1 MIPFAAFSFAV
12 MLLLGWVSPVPAQLA
27 QSQDAPAQSVPA
39 NDATK
44 AAGSTPVRELHGETM
59 GTTYMVKIYNPPKF
73 ESDVAIAVDAELRAV
88 NDQMSTYLK
97 SSEISRF
104 NDSDSTDWFDVSA
117 ETAMVVSASLD
128 ISKAT
133 QGAFDVTIGPLVNAW
148 SFGPDPKT
156 NQIPSDAAI
165 TSLRESVGYE
175 KLSVRIDPPALKKSV
190 PSLKVDLSSIAKGHG
205 VDRVVDRLAD
215 LGAKNVFVEIG
226 GEVRVSGS
234 KDGQPWKVGIQN
246 PQVADA
252 DGGAMSLAAA
262 HPMHDQAMA
271 TSGDYR
277 IYFEVDGKRYSHTI
291 DPRTGRPIDHDLASV
306 SVIADTCMKADG
318 WATAIN
324 VLGADEGIKV
334 AAEQDLDVLVIR
346 RRGEEFVRLGTGS
359 LSQYAVEPDA
369 DTTSS
374 NADPTTEVSSNEQP
388 SLYTRMLPTL
398 IITLIGFGIILSA
411 MAIGVIFGRKSISGS
426 CGGLAGKKN
435 DDGSVSCSLCSNP
448 SDACQELREQMKEG
462 QANKDSAQS

>member
-1 MIPFAAFSFAV
+1 MVPFAAFCFAV
-12 MLLLGWVSPVPAQLA
+12 LTMLGSAGSTFGGDLLA
-27 QSQDAPAQSVPA
+27 QSDPA
-39 NDATK
+39 NNSDAT
-44 AAGSTPVRELHGETM
+44 AGDAVIRELRGATM
-59 GTTYMVKIYNPPKF
+59 GTTYMVKIYDPPEF

-104 NDSDSTDWFDVSA
+104 NDSDSTDWFDVSV
-117 ETAMVVSASLD
+117 ETAEVVSAALE
-128 ISKAT
+128 IAEAT
-133 QGAFDVTIGPLVNAW
+133 GGAFDVTVGPLVNAW

-156 NQIPSDAAI
+156 NVVPSDSVI
-165 TSLRESVGYE
+165 DTLRESVGYK
-175 KLSVRIDPPALKKSV
+175 KLAVRMDPPALKKSV
-190 PSLKVDLSSIAKGHG
+190 PTLKVDLSSIAKGHG

-215 LGAKNVFVEIG
+215 LGAENVFVEIG
-226 GEVRVSGS
+226 GEVRVAGS
-234 KDGQPWKVGIQN
+234 KGGQPWKVGIQN
-246 PQVADA
+246 PQAANA
-252 DGGAMSLAAA
+252 DGDAMSLAAA
-262 HPMHDQAMA
+262 HPMQDQAMA

-306 SVIADTCMKADG
+306 SVVADTCMKADG

-324 VLGADEGIKV
+324 VLGADAGIKV
-334 AAEQDLDVLVIR
+334 ASEQGLDVLVIR
-346 RRGEEFVRLGTGS
+346 RRGDEFVRVGTGS
-359 LSQYAVEPDA
+359 LSSYALAAAGPATA
-369 DTTSS
+369 DV
-374 NADPTTEVSSNEQP
+374 DPTTDVAADQPP

-398 IITLIGFGIILSA
+398 VITVIGFGVILFA

-462 QANKDSAQS
+462 RAKKDAAES

>member
-12 MLLLGWVSPVPAQLA
+12 ALWLGAVSPAS
-27 QSQDAPAQSVPA
+27 SQDTPPQ
-39 NDATK
+39 DA
-44 AAGSTPVRELHGETM
+44 AAEDAAAEDAASKTASDAVMRELHGETM
-59 GTTYMVKIYNPPKF
+59 GTTYMVKIYNPPRF
-73 ESDVAIAVDAELRAV
+73 ESDVAIEVDAELRKV

-104 NDSDSTDWFDVSA
+104 NDSDSTDWFDVSE
-117 ETAMVVSASLD
+117 ETAEVVGAALE
-128 ISKAT
+128 ISEAT
-133 QGAFDVTIGPLVNAW
+133 AGAFDVTIGPLVNVW

-156 NQIPSDAAI
+156 NEIPSDAVI
-165 TSLRESVGYE
+165 TSLRESVGYK
-175 KLSVRIDPPALKKSV
+175 KLAVRNDPPALKKSV

-205 VDRVVDRLAD
+205 VDRVVERLAD

-246 PQVADA
+246 PQAA

-262 HPMHDQAMA
+262 HPILDQAMA

-346 RRGEEFVRLGTGS
+346 RRGDEFVRVGTGS
-359 LSQYAVEPDA
+359 LSPYAAEPDA
-369 DTTSS
+369 TTVA
-374 NADPTTEVSSNEQP
+374 NPVPTTDASSNEQP

-462 QANKDSAQS
+462 QAKKDAAQS